1 MSDAAGTARAAQ
13 LRAGI
18 KLEGRVALV
27 TGGSRGIGAAIC
39 RSLASQGGIVAA
51 GYSSNR
57 ERAQQLLQ
65 ELERGGAAAR
75 GPASTTAT
83 WATPMTAGASPE
95 R

>member
-1 MSDAAGTARAAQ
+1 MSDAADTAPAAQ
-13 LRAGI
+13 LRPGI

-57 ERAQQLLQ
+57 ERAQQLLD
-65 ELERGGAAAR
+65 ELERGGA
-75 GPASTTAT
+75 GASIHHGNVGD
-83 WATPMTAGASPE
+83 PMTASASSE

>member
-1 MSDAAGTARAAQ
+1 MSDAADTARAAQ

-27 TGGSRGIGAAIC
+27 TGGSRGIGAAISVVASPPRAASSPPGTPPTASAPSSC
-39 RSLASQGGIVAA
+39 SRS
-51 GYSSNR
+51 SS
-57 ERAQQLLQ
+57 
-65 ELERGGAAAR
+65 AAAR

-83 WATPMTAGASPE
+83 WATPMTAGASSE

>member
-1 MSDAAGTARAAQ
+1 MAPGTLIEDPPILAADEDTPVG
-13 LRAGI
+13 
-18 KLEGRVALV
+18 VALV

-57 ERAQQLLQ
+57 EPPSSCSRSSS
-65 ELERGGAAAR
+65 AAAR

-83 WATPMTAGASPE
+83 WATPMTACASSE